1 METNFDNQGHD
12 ETTQRHRGIVYFIRR
27 NIVAIIIILGLLAGY
42 FVLRTA
48 PSDVA
53 SVAELEAMMAGGQPV
68 LLEFYS
74 NT

>member
-1 METNFDNQGHD
+1 MDTKHDNQD
-12 ETTQRHRGIVYFIRR
+12 RPETARREPGVMRFIRR
-27 NIVAIIIILGLLAGY
+27 NIVAIIIVLGLIAGY
-42 FVLRTA
+42 FFFRTA

-53 SVAELEAMMAGGQPV
+53 SVAELEAMMTSGRPV

>member
-1 METNFDNQGHD
+1 MDTNLGSQDHT
-12 ETTQRHRGIVYFIRR
+12 ETTQRQRGIVQFIRR
-27 NIVAIIIILGLLAGY
+27 NIVAIIVILGLVAGY

-48 PSDVA
+48 PSDVG
-53 SVAELEAMMAGGQPV
+53 SMAELETMMAGGQPV